1 MREKVKKFLNFNV
14 RVCGHNVCITSL
26 VIETLGFLTA
36 PLTYNVAEFPVYFLS
51 NCNHVGLLK
60 SSTTLRAVSNYQMF
74 DIFKII
80 NT

>member
-36 PLTYNVAEFPVYFLS
+36 PLTYNVAEFPVYFL
-51 NCNHVGLLK
+51 
-60 SSTTLRAVSNYQMF
+60 F
-74 DIFKII
+74 
-80 NT
+80 